1 MVAKYIPTAFAT
13 LGIVYGG
20 AGVDGSLVAFWR
32 QVTIYVVLI
41 LLHQH
46 LMNHKTLEIYHV
58 AIVITCCLAGV
69 SCV

>member
-1 MVAKYIPTAFAT
+1 MLVTETSNTWWRNIPTDFVT

-46 LMNHKTLEIYHV
+46 LMNHKTLEIY
-58 AIVITCCLAGV
+58 
-69 SCV
+69 